1 MTQGSLIMSIKSEF
15 IRLEHALLTSPKFLG
30 VLRRLNCVTH
40 SNALRSVTVTQSS
53 VIGALAMLWLI
64 ADRNAK
70 DDILEKVSLSDI
82 DAMVELPGFAAA
94 CVEVGWLKE
103 IDGSTQL
110 VDYSEHNGD
119 TSRKRAMAARR
130 QAAWRERHNA
140 SVTHSNALHNAD
152 ERYSNAKKKKKRK
165 KNISNT
171 DTSFSSGDKS
181 PSENSV
187 SVSAVAQSTT
197 PAAPPELAILEFQ
210 CNGPIRTWH
219 LTQRQIDEWTGL
231 YSGVDVFGECR
242 KALAWINA
250 NQRKTAKGMPRFLN
264 SWLARSCDRMA
275 LKPTITAKGRS
286 MTAQE
291 IEAASRPFIQTFY
304 KANDLTV
311 TNGVHPPV
319 PVEPSPWDD

>member
-1 MTQGSLIMSIKSEF
+1 MSIKSEF
-15 IRLEHALLTSPKFLG
+15 IRLEHALLVSPKFIG
-30 VLRRLNCVTH
+30 VLRRLNSVTH

-70 DDILEKVSLSDI
+70 DDILENVSLSDI
-82 DAMVELPGFAAA
+82 DSMVELPGFAAA

-103 IDGSTQL
+103 IGGSTQV

-119 TSRKRAMAARR
+119 TSRRRAMAAKR
-130 QAAWRERHNA
+130 QAAWRERH
-140 SVTHSNALHNAD
+140 SVTVTDSNALHNAGVTD
-152 ERYSNAKKKKKRK
+152 SNAKKKKKRK

-181 PSENSV
+181 PPENSV
-187 SVSAVAQSTT
+187 SVSAVVCDTT
-197 PAAPPELAILEFQ
+197 PAAPPEPAILEFPT
-210 CNGPIRTWH
+210 NGPIRSWS
-219 LTQRQIDEWTGL
+219 LTQRQIDEWSGL
-231 YSGVDVFGECR
+231 YSGLDVLVECR
-242 KALAWINA
+242 KALAWVQA
-250 NQRKTAKGMPRFLN
+250 NQRKTAKGMPRFLT
-264 SWLARSCDRMA
+264 SWLARACDRMA
-275 LKPTITAKGRS
+275 PKPTIPAKGRS

>member
-70 DDILEKVSLSDI
+70 DDILEKVSLNDI

-165 KNISNT
+165 KNISKT
-171 DTSFSSGDKS
+171 DTPLSSGDKS
-181 PSENSV
+181 PSDNSV
-187 SVSAVAQSTT
+187 LVSAVVSDTT
-197 PAAPPELAILEFQ
+197 PEAPPEPAILEFPT
-210 CNGPIRTWH
+210 NGPIRTWH
-219 LTQRQIDEWTGL
+219 LTQRQIDEWSGL
-231 YSGVDVFGECR
+231 YPRLDILAECR
-242 KALAWINA
+242 KALAWVQA

-264 SWLARSCDRMA
+264 SWLARSCDRMP
-275 LKPTITAKGRS
+275 LKPTIPAKGRS

-304 KANDLTV
+304 KSNELAG
-311 TNGVHPPV
+311 TNGVHPPI
-319 PVEPSPWDD
+319 PMEPAPWDD

>member
-1 MTQGSLIMSIKSEF
+1 MSIKSEF
-15 IRLEHALLTSPKFLG
+15 IRLEHALLVSPKFIG
-30 VLRRLNCVTH
+30 VLRRLNSVTH

-82 DAMVELPGFAAA
+82 DSMVELPGFAAA

-103 IDGSTQL
+103 IDGSTQV

-119 TSRKRAMAARR
+119 TSRRRAMAAKR
-130 QAAWRERHNA
+130 QAAWRERH
-140 SVTHSNALHNAD
+140 SVTVTDSNALHNAGVTD
-152 ERYSNAKKKKKRK
+152 SNAKKKKKRK

-187 SVSAVAQSTT
+187 SVSAVVQSTT
-197 PAAPPELAILEFQ
+197 TANPLEPAILEFPT
-210 CNGPIRTWH
+210 NGPVKTWH
-219 LTQRQIDEWTGL
+219 LTQRQIDEWSGL
-231 YSGVDVFGECR
+231 YPSLDVLGECR
-242 KALAWINA
+242 KALGWVQA

-264 SWLARSCDRMA
+264 SWLARSCDRMP
-275 LKPTITAKGRS
+275 LKPTIPVKGRS

-304 KANDLTV
+304 KSNELAG
-311 TNGVHPPV
+311 TNGVHQPIPM
-319 PVEPSPWDD
+319 EPAPWDS